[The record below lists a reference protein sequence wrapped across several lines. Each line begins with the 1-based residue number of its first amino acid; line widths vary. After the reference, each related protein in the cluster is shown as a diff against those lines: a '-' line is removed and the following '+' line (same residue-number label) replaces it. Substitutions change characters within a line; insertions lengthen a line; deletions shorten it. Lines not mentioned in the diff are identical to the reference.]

1 MHRVSSKK
9 ARCSYASGGRGGD
22 AGGAPLSAPPSH
34 FKSQDHRI
42 LKRGNLRFNS
52 VRTIQPASRTYVSSR
67 RWKSIDCSTLHRSV
81 RNRVVGWPRHRLTFH
96 WMDRCF
102 VHITAIWITIT
113 VIWITIDRHIH
124 SVLTFHYAYFVAFF
138 LLFLRLHVRMTC
150 ASFFYPLPTLSPTC
164 DSRFFRLIRS
174 NNSSG
179 SFRRSP
185 LGHRRG
191 LFTRLTFSIY
201 LNLAR
206 AIARS

>member
-1 MHRVSSKK
+1 MATRTQKIVYTLLSMH
-9 ARCSYASGGRGGD
+9 D
-22 AGGAPLSAPPSH
+22 SAPWGSVFPIPHHH
-34 FKSQDHRI
+34 FIQCFSISKI
-42 LKRGNLRFNS
+42 FKFRGCNQVVPLDRWYNL
-52 VRTIQPASRTYVSSR
+52 
-67 RWKSIDCSTLHRSV
+67 DCFSL
-81 RNRVVGWPRHRLTFH
+81 
-96 WMDRCF
+96 D
-102 VHITAIWITIT
+102 
-113 VIWITIDRHIH
+113 
-124 SVLTFHYAYFVAFF
+124 FHYAYFVAFF